1 MKKYL
6 FSCMTIM
13 MVAIVSVGFMSC
25 SKDDD
30 EEVVSPNQFDTKTS
44 IPDPDGTVLIYM
56 SAASKGNY
64 HDIGL
69 LSSFHIDEDYNFEGE
84 AYIEIASVGMVKGLS
99 EIKSIPT
106 SGWASRVAV
115 VSGYGYVVKY
125 SGYSGTTYARL
136 FVVSSTGSGY
146 AVKYQS
152 PFNP

>member
-1 MKKYL
+1 MRKYL

-30 EEVVSPNQFDTKTS
+30 DEVVSPNQFDTKTS

-56 SAASKGNY
+56 SAASKENY
-64 HDIGL
+64 HYI
-69 LSSFHIDEDYNFEGE
+69 LSSFHIDEDYNFEGNN
-84 AYIEIASVGMVKGLS
+84 IKIASVGMVKGLS

>member
-1 MKKYL
+1 MRKYL

-44 IPDPDGTVLIYM
+44 ISDPDGTVLIYM

-64 HDIGL
+64 HDIGS
-69 LSSFHIDEDYNFEGE
+69 SSFHIDEDYNFEGYE
-84 AYIEIASVGMVKGLS
+84 YTKIASVGMVKGLS

-106 SGWASRVAV
+106 SGWASSVAV
-115 VSGYGYVVKY
+115 VSGYGYVVRY
-125 SGYSGTTYARL
+125 SSPFATTYARL